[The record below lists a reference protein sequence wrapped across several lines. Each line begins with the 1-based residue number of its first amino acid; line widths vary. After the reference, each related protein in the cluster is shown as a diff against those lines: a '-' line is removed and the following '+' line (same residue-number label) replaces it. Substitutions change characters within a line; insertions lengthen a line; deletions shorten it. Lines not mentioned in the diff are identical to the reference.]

1 MSINIEQFKGE
12 ISGKNGPA
20 RSNLF
25 AIELPAFPGATTRA
39 VNLLCRDVNLPGRQ
53 IASYDKEIGTK
64 REKVAYGAVS
74 DDVSLSF
81 LLLNDYGIKEYFEK
95 WMQSAYNPSTYQIG
109 YKNDYVR
116 NVRIHQLKKGVGL
129 PVYSTPLGI
138 PRLPSI
144 IQQRLPRIGPFD
156 FAQGEFSLDFLTGED
171 KIYSCE
177 LEKAFPVTME
187 AIPLNNELDG
197 LVELRV
203 QLAYTRWTSNFT
215 DQDPLGNFV
224 QTALG
229 TVLTRIFN

>member
-20 RSNLF
+20 RPNLF
-25 AIELPAFPGATTRA
+25 AIELPPFPGATTRA

-53 IASYDKEIGTK
+53 VVSYDKEIGTK
-64 REKVAYGAVS
+64 REKVGYGAVHN
-74 DDVSLSF
+74 DVGMSF
-81 LLLNDYGIKEYFEK
+81 LLLNDYGVKEYFEK
-95 WMQSAYNPSTYQIG
+95 WQESVYNQNTYQIG
-109 YKNDYVR
+109 YKNTYTR
-116 NVRIHQLKKGVGL
+116 NVRIHQLKRGVGL

-177 LEKAFPVTME
+177 LQDAFPVTME

-197 LVELRV
+197 LVEFRV
-203 QLAYTRWTSNFT
+203 ELSFTKWTSNFT
-215 DQDPLGNFV
+215 DQNPLENFV